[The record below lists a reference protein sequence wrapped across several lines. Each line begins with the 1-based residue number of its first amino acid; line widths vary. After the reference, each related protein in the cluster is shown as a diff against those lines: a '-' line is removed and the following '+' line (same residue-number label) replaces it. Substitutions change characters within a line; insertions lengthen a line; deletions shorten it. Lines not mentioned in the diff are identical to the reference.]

1 VAYQTP
7 QDWREQHGLSDAE
20 KASETLL
27 GVASPEDE
35 TAVKST
41 PEDPARVIALREA
54 AQLITG
60 DRQQEYGPPE
70 VNFQRIADVWSV
82 LLGRK
87 FTPSEVA
94 LAMIGLKLARAA
106 EGYKRDTYVD
116 LAGYSALLIELA
128 EKGL

>member
-1 VAYQTP
+1 MVYEDSNVLSEGDQA
-7 QDWREQHGLSDAE
+7 RSDAA
-20 KASETLL
+20 KTLL
-27 GVASPEDE
+27 GVADPKDE
-35 TAVKST
+35 TAT
-41 PEDPARVIALREA
+41 HFLDEQPARVVALREA

-82 LLGRK
+82 LLGRE

-106 EGYKRDTYVD
+106 EGYK
-116 LAGYSALLIELA
+116 
-128 EKGL
+128 